1 MFLVSMP
8 VITIISTLTIH
19 NSNLG

>member
-8 VITIISTLTIH
+8 VITLISTLTIH